1 MQEAEATFRSA
12 ETLVKIARAGVER
25 ADNHLRYLGLTPEQ
39 LPEAADEH
47 AVEGQ
52 GAHEEAHLIEVRSPI
67 AGTIIER
74 TVSAGAVVTPSDSLY
89 VISDLRSLWVIAQVP
104 EQHLSLLRSGLTV
117 EVSVRAY
124 PGKAFPARI
133 TTIGDALDPETRTV
147 EVRCELNNPG
157 RQLKTEMFATLT
169 IHTGGSRE
177 AVVAPLEALQN
188 VDGEEVVFVP
198 EGRVSFRA
206 RRVRVGRHSGS
217 VVEIVSGLQAGE
229 KVVVSRRL
237 SPQVRAAESPNDRR
251 VSNRPDWFADPI
263 GICNMLKRII
273 DYHLDHPWVVLFGL
287 VVLVAAGLSAL
298 YQTPIDA
305 FPDLTNN
312 QVTVITEAPGM
323 APVEVEQLV
332 TFPIESSM
340 MGLPYTEEVRSIS
353 KLGLSMVTIVFA
365 DSVDNYFARQLVNE
379 RLNEARGRI
388 PAGLEPALGPVATAF
403 GEVYRYTLEGEGYS
417 PMELKTLHDW
427 EIKYQL
433 QAVPGVADI
442 NTWGGHTRQYE
453 IEVDPYRLHAHGLT
467 LRDVFERVRGEQRQL
482 WRRIRRARLRAV
494 HRARPG
500 PRRERAGLGGDRPG
514 GPPGNSGLPA

>member
-1 MQEAEATFRSA
+1 MQTLEPGIRRVSLAAVSAILLMTLGGCSQPAAETEQAEPDAASDPDLIGLDQEAMRIAGITLGEVEIRKLEEDLQVSGRVTVNENATARVGSFTEGIVVGCCESVGSDVEKGQVLARLHSHEIHDAEASYWETRAELERRQTELQFAEKFYKRASRLYELKAGSLQKVQEAEATFRSA

-47 AVEGQ
+47 AVKGQ
-52 GAHEEAHLIEVRSPI
+52 GAHEEAHLIEVRSPV

-124 PGKAFPARI
+124 PDKTFPARI

-157 RQLKTEMFATLT
+157 RQLKIEMFATLT

-206 RRVRVGRHSGS
+206 RRVRVGRHSDS

-229 KVVVSRRL
+229 KVVVAGAFRL
-237 SPQVRAAESPNDRR
+237 KSEL
-251 VSNRPDWFADPI
+251 
-263 GICNMLKRII
+263 LK
-273 DYHLDHPWVVLFGL
+273 
-287 VVLVAAGLSAL
+287 A
-298 YQTPIDA
+298 Q
-305 FPDLTNN
+305 
-312 QVTVITEAPGM
+312 M
-323 APVEVEQLV
+323 
-332 TFPIESSM
+332 IE
-340 MGLPYTEEVRSIS
+340 E
-353 KLGLSMVTIVFA
+353 
-365 DSVDNYFARQLVNE
+365 
-379 RLNEARGRI
+379 
-388 PAGLEPALGPVATAF
+388 
-403 GEVYRYTLEGEGYS
+403 
-417 PMELKTLHDW
+417 
-427 EIKYQL
+427 
-433 QAVPGVADI
+433 
-442 NTWGGHTRQYE
+442 
-453 IEVDPYRLHAHGLT
+453 
-467 LRDVFERVRGEQRQL
+467 
-482 WRRIRRARLRAV
+482 
-494 HRARPG
+494 
-500 PRRERAGLGGDRPG
+500 
-514 GPPGNSGLPA
+514 

>member
-1 MQEAEATFRSA
+1 MQTLEPGIRRVSLAAVSAILLMTLGGCSQPAAETEQAEPDTASDPNLIRLDQEAMRIARITLGEVEIRKLEEDLQVSGRVTVNENATARVGSFTEGIVVGCCESVGSDVEKGQVLARLHSHEIHDAEASYWEARAELERRQTELQFAEKFYKRASRLYELKAGSLQKVQEAEATFRSA

-206 RRVRVGRHSGS
+206 RRVRVGRHSDS

-229 KVVVSRRL
+229 KVVVSGAFRL
-237 SPQVRAAESPNDRR
+237 KSEL
-251 VSNRPDWFADPI
+251 
-263 GICNMLKRII
+263 LK
-273 DYHLDHPWVVLFGL
+273 
-287 VVLVAAGLSAL
+287 A
-298 YQTPIDA
+298 Q
-305 FPDLTNN
+305 
-312 QVTVITEAPGM
+312 M
-323 APVEVEQLV
+323 
-332 TFPIESSM
+332 IE
-340 MGLPYTEEVRSIS
+340 E
-353 KLGLSMVTIVFA
+353 
-365 DSVDNYFARQLVNE
+365 
-379 RLNEARGRI
+379 
-388 PAGLEPALGPVATAF
+388 
-403 GEVYRYTLEGEGYS
+403 
-417 PMELKTLHDW
+417 
-427 EIKYQL
+427 
-433 QAVPGVADI
+433 
-442 NTWGGHTRQYE
+442 
-453 IEVDPYRLHAHGLT
+453 
-467 LRDVFERVRGEQRQL
+467 
-482 WRRIRRARLRAV
+482 
-494 HRARPG
+494 
-500 PRRERAGLGGDRPG
+500 
-514 GPPGNSGLPA
+514 